1 MTLEEWAAKY
11 VRGPVLYAKEYDE
24 AIEDLCATLRDQG
37 WRVVKLEEATFEDGH
52 LDVTI
57 LHGTHNIIEELT

>member
-11 VRGPVLYAKEYDE
+11 VRGILPYAKEYDE
-24 AIEDLCATLRDQG
+24 AVEDFCATLRDQG
-37 WRVVKLEEATFEDGH
+37 WRVVKLEEATFEYGH

-57 LHGTHNIIEELT
+57 LHGTHNIIEELS